1 MILKNENDIYMYF
14 ETIEQLAPQ
23 RVLDIGMFLK
33 RIGSVS
39 RKVMDREV
47 PAEVC
52 LDGIDLFPQLQFPVW
67 DTVYDV
73 RVSLNRFLAE
83 PKGNGYD
90 LAVFL
95 GMDAV
100 LLELPLSQLAEALPL
115 CTRYLLVDRF
125 PQIWRECWSYALAR
139 DLKLED
145 SGYYLLDF
153 GA

>member
-52 LDGIDLFPQLQFPVW
+52 LDGIDFFPDLQFPVW
-67 DTVYDV
+67 ESVYNIRYGID
-73 RVSLNRFLAE
+73 RFLE
-83 PKGNGYD
+83 ENKKRRYD

-95 GMDAV
+95 GMDTV
-100 LLELPLSQLAEALPL
+100 LLGLPLAELADELPV
-115 CTRYLLVDRF
+115 CTRYFLTDRF
-125 PQIWRECWSYALAR
+125 PQLWRERWIRVLVR
-139 DLKLED
+139 DFMLE
-145 SGYYLLDF
+145 SSSYYLLDF

>member
-52 LDGIDLFPQLQFPVW
+52 LDGIDLFPQFQFPVW
-67 DTVYDV
+67 
-73 RVSLNRFLAE
+73 RNQGKSGMILPFFWEWMRLFWSCRFLSWQRNFRSAPGIFWWTGFHRYGVNVGTMRWPE
-83 PKGNGYD
+83 I
-90 LAVFL
+90 
-95 GMDAV
+95 
-100 LLELPLSQLAEALPL
+100 LS
-115 CTRYLLVDRF
+115 
-125 PQIWRECWSYALAR
+125 
-139 DLKLED
+139 
-145 SGYYLLDF
+145 
-153 GA
+153 